1 MWFDLD
7 VRKLAVQILPTFLR
21 GSVIQAYVREL
32 VKPLD
37 DIHYQF
43 IQKRKENLYILAHNG
58 QKCYLRAALNDKFD
72 TTARRITIDDGQ
84 LYDAEYIYTDA
95 EINEQ
100 PALAD
105 YLPLVLY
112 QNADLAD
119 TAVDFYVRVPADL
132 IYNEY
137 EMKYLIDFYKL
148 ASKRYKI
155 VTV

>member
-21 GSVIQAYVREL
+21 GSVMQAYVRAL
-32 VKPLD
+32 VKPID

-132 IYNEY
+132 IYNKY
-137 EMKYLIDFYKL
+137 EMEYLIDFYKL

>member
-21 GSVIQAYVREL
+21 GSVMISYVTSL
-32 VKPLD
+32 VKPLN

-72 TTARRITIDDGQ
+72 TSLRRITIDDGQ
-84 LYDAEYIYTDA
+84 LYDAEFIYTDA
-95 EINEQ
+95 EINQQ
-100 PALAD
+100 PSLVR
-105 YLPLVLY
+105 YLTLTLY
-112 QNADLAD
+112 QDQDLAN
-119 TAVDFYVRVPADL
+119 TAVDFYVRVPAD
-132 IYNEY
+132 IIFNIY
-137 EMKYLIDFYKL
+137 EMQYLIDFYKL